1 MIIGHE
7 RFPGYDSYKPTR
19 QKTHELLEVIDSF
32 MESEERFISL
42 EFEDPEETAHA
53 ISILFSVANNY
64 EDVHVDLRGT
74 TVYVQK
80 VEPID
85 FGEVEMLKV
94 IFKEYK

>member
-7 RFPGYDSYKPTR
+7 KFPGYDRYRPTR
-19 QKTHELLEVIDSF
+19 QKTHELLELIDAF
-32 MESEERFISL
+32 MESEERFVSL
-42 EFEDPEETAHA
+42 GFEDPEETAHA

-64 EDVHVDLRGT
+64 EDVHVDLQGT

-85 FGEVEMLKV
+85 FDEAEMLKA